1 MNTDQD
7 KNLRPDHDPLTEVV
21 IGLVFK
27 VANTLGSGFLEKVYE
42 NALAIELQITGL
54 AFEHQVPIT
63 VSYQNQV
70 VGSYIADLVIEGRLL
85 IELKACR
92 ALEDAHTAQ
101 CLNYLKAMGLPT
113 CLLVNFGTPK
123 PQIKR
128 LSR

>member
-1 MNTDQD
+1 MNTDQEKD
-7 KNLRPDHDPLTEVV
+7 LRPDHDPLTEVV

-42 NALAIELQITGL
+42 NALAIELQGAGLVFEQQVSITM
-54 AFEHQVPIT
+54 T
-63 VSYQNQV
+63 YQHHV
-70 VGSYIADLVIEGRLL
+70 VGSYMADLVIEGKLL

-92 ALEDAHTAQ
+92 AQEDAHTAQ
-101 CLNYLKAMGLPT
+101 CLNYLKAMDLPT
-113 CLLVNFGTPK
+113 CLLINFGTPK

>member
-1 MNTDQD
+1 MNTDQEKD
-7 KNLRPDHDPLTEVV
+7 LRPDHDPLTELV

-27 VANTLGSGFLEKVYE
+27 VANSLGSGFLEKVYE
-42 NALAIELQITGL
+42 NALSIELHDAGL
-54 AFEHQVPIT
+54 AFEQQVPIT
-63 VSYQNQV
+63 VSYHNQV

-101 CLNYLKAMGLPT
+101 CLNYLKAMLLPT

>member
-1 MNTDQD
+1 MNTDQEKD
-7 KNLRPDHDPLTEVV
+7 LRPDHDPLPEVV

-27 VANTLGSGFLEKVYE
+27 VPNTLGSGFLEKVYE
-42 NALAIELQITGL
+42 NALAIELQGARL
-54 AFEHQVPIT
+54 VFEQQVPIT

-70 VGSYIADLVIEGRLL
+70 VGSYIADLLIEGRLL